1 VGTNEQDGREER
13 VGRNQALFRAVN
25 EGMREL
31 NDGFALITED
41 YSIVCECADV
51 TCTES
56 VLIRRSEYL
65 AVRDNPRQFVVI
77 RAHVLEDVERIVTG
91 ANGYVVVEKFGE
103 AAAVAEALP
112 PAQD

>member
-1 VGTNEQDGREER
+1 VGTNEKDGREER

-31 NDGFALITED
+31 NDGFALVTED

-56 VLIRRSEYL
+56 VVIRRSEYL
-65 AVRDNPRQFVVI
+65 AVRENPRRFVVI
-77 RAHVLEDVERIVTG
+77 RAHVIADVERIVSG
-91 ANGYVVVEKFGE
+91 ADGYVVVEKFGE
-103 AAAVAEALP
+103 AAAVAEAVPL
-112 PAQD
+112 AHD